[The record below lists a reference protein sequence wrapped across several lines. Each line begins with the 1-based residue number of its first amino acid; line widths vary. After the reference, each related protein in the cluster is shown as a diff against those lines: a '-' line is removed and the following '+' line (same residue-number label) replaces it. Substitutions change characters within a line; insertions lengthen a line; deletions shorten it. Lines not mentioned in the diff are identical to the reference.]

1 MPKEKIRKMTGLFAA
16 VFAHTGHISKEDA
29 REISGLDDSAFE
41 EVYQKA
47 STIAD
52 EVMKSK
58 GKKMDVFL
66 AHYGK
71 EVDLW
76 LKHFEDPGYF

>member
-71 EVDLW
+71 EVDVW
-76 LKHFEDPGYF
+76 LKQFEDPGYF